1 MMANSTTDR
10 EIVVN
15 RVIDAPRELVFA
27 AFTER
32 EHIEQWWAPRGATTH
47 EMDVKPGGVWRY
59 SQPGRGGAEYP
70 FKIEFIE
77 ISRPAR
83 LVYDYGTDAPDAS
96 EPVRTTVTFEE
107 EDGKTK
113 VTLQLLFATAVER
126 KKAVKY
132 GAIVG
137 AMQALENLADYL
149 ATVLVRQQ

>member
-15 RVIDAPRELVFA
+15 RLIDAPRELVFA
-27 AFTER
+27 AFTEQ

-59 SQPGRGGAEYP
+59 SQPGRGGAKYA

-77 ISRPAR
+77 ISKPAR
-83 LVYDYGTDAPDAS
+83 LVYDYGTDSADAPD
-96 EPVRTTVTFEE
+96 PVRTTVIFEE

-137 AMQALENLADYL
+137 AMQALESLADYL
-149 ATVLVRQQ
+149 ATV